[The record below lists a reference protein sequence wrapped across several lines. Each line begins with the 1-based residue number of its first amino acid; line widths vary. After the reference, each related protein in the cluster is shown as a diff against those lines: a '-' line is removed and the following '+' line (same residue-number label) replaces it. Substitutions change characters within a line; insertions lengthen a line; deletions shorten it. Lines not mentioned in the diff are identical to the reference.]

1 MNFVERIF
9 EHLSSEP
16 APVVEVRG
24 QYRPEYTII
33 RNGVSVVEMHGEV
46 EKPVARAALLDDVAR
61 ARHVL
66 RTYNVKKGDRVAL
79 YANNSARWIAADLA
93 CLAEGLVVVPLY
105 ARQAVSELAAMVK
118 DAGCALALVEND
130 ALGAPLA
137 AEVEGLAMLA
147 FDALF
152 SGEAPSHEPPVSL
165 SPNDLVTLVYTSGT
179 SGVAKGVK
187 ITVANVDSMLPVTTD
202 ALARMMGPH
211 VHVNEHRLFH
221 YLPFCFMGSRIVL
234 WTSLFRGGS
243 IWVST
248 KLEDLVNEMR
258 GAKPHYFLNV
268 PALLERIKRGVEG
281 KLAERPKPIVALYES
296 AKRAYFAVDSSKV
309 KLVDQV
315 ALAVAKRV
323 VFPKVRAQL
332 GPNLKCLLCGSA
344 PLHPD
349 TQRWFEML
357 GLPVYQVYGLTETT
371 AIVTMDV
378 PPDAKAGH
386 VGKTISICETK
397 LGENDELLV
406 RGPNMFAGY
415 WNRDDATAEALKD
428 GWFHTGDQVEWDA
441 DGRLKVIG
449 RANAVL
455 VLESGHNVAPEP
467 IESHLLAELDGKAEH
482 VVAIGHG
489 RPGLSL
495 IVTGPVESAGVQK
508 AIDALNETLPHY
520 KRIRR
525 FHKAAISLTPEN
537 ELLTANQKLKRRAIE
552 KHFAKEIE
560 EMYR

>member
-1 MNFVERIF
+1 MNFVETMF
-9 EHLSSEP
+9 SHLTTMTDRQDP
-16 APVVEVRG
+16 MDD
-24 QYRPEYTII
+24 RPDW
-33 RNGVSVVEMHGEV
+33 VVVEMHGDV
-46 EKPVARAALLDDVAR
+46 EKPVARGALLADIAR
-61 ARHVL
+61 ARRVL
-66 RTYNVKKGDRVAL
+66 RTYNVHKGDRVAL
-79 YANNSARWIAADLA
+79 YANNSARWVAADLA

-105 ARQAVSELAAMVK
+105 ARQAVGELAAMVK
-118 DAGCALALVEND
+118 DAGATLALVEND

-137 AEVEGLAMLA
+137 AAVESLKTAA

-152 SGEAPSHEPPVSL
+152 AGDAPAYEPPVAL
-165 SPNDLVTLVYTSGT
+165 APDDLVTLVYTSGT

-202 ALARMMGPH
+202 GLARMMGSPAAD
-211 VHVNEHRLFH
+211 HRLFH

-281 KLAERPKPIVALYES
+281 KLADRPKAIVALYEA
-296 AKRAYFAVDSSKV
+296 AKRAYFAADASKV
-309 KLVDQV
+309 KLVDRM
-315 ALAVAKRV
+315 ALAAANVI

-378 PPDAKAGH
+378 PPDAKSGY

-406 RGPNMFAGY
+406 RGPNMFFGY

-441 DGRLKVIG
+441 EGRLKVIG

-467 IESHLLAELDGKAEH
+467 IEAHLLAELEGKAEH

-495 IVTGPVESAGVQK
+495 VVTGPVENSAVRK

-552 KHFAKEIE
+552 KRFAKEIE